1 MRHYKHL
8 TLFERENLLL
18 LRAKG
23 YSITAIA
30 EKLGRNKGT
39 ISRELRRN
47 TSKGEYMPVTAQQQY
62 QKRRIA
68 CRPRKSV
75 PDMPSVYQF
84 AHWHALQSATHK
96 HSLSSAGSRD
106 TGSTF

>member
-62 QKRRIA
+62 QKRRIT
-68 CRPRKSV
+68 CRPRKRLDNGNILEHV
-75 PDMPSVYQF
+75 K
-84 AHWHALQSATHK
+84 HASGLQK
-96 HSLSSAGSRD
+96 RLQD
-106 TGSTF
+106 V